1 MKNKLKIYYDGDC
14 IYCKN
19 YAKLSYLQKQFDKV
33 ELINIRDNNQEILEY
48 KKKYD
53 LNEGMIVATSNNVYH
68 GYLALW
74 YLSSIES
81 KSFILGILFL
91 PFRSKTI
98 SKIFY
103 PVFKIIRLLTLFVL
117 KKKPIK

>member
-1 MKNKLKIYYDGDC
+1 MKNKLQIYYDGDC

-19 YAKLSYLQKQFDKV
+19 YAKLSYLQKKFDKV
-33 ELINIRDNNQEILEY
+33 ELINIRDNNYEVLEF
-48 KKKYD
+48 KKKYN

-74 YLSSIES
+74 YLSTIES

-91 PFRSKTI
+91 PFRSKAI
-98 SKIFY
+98 CKIFY
-103 PVFKIIRLLTLFVL
+103 PLFKIIRLFTLFIL
-117 KKKPIK
+117 RKKPIK